1 MGPNLREAI
10 PRQYGTFLPI
20 NGSASLT
27 RRPERIS
34 KWEIFGSP
42 NRIRTQDLLV
52 NTQVFGTLCLRVFSA
67 FCDLLALSAHGTG
80 GASER
85 QATAATGSPK
95 PSPRKRNERESA
107 QARCRRCRFRGRGA
121 SPSLAWSSARWRRR
135 AVRAGWAAAA
145 FGGPGRCHASNTAV
159 TPARPR
165 QGFAEAQRRCRL
177 RWPARGLRGRHGVS
191 CAAPVPLWAGDPK
204 RRAQT
209 STTVAVPRRGHRDL
223 AEGRR
228 RYLVRAWPP
237 PACCRALTRA
247 IPIWHISWPLRDAA
261 AKLADGA
268 ESSWHFVI

>member
-1 MGPNLREAI
+1 MA
-10 PRQYGTFLPI
+10 T
-20 NGSASLT
+20 T
-27 RRPERIS
+27 
-34 KWEIFGSP
+34 
-42 NRIRTQDLLV
+42 
-52 NTQVFGTLCLRVFSA
+52 SA
-67 FCDLLALSAHGTG
+67 FLGENQAKAAACAACSRSAGQKGLRATARCRRHWAATCVAGP
-80 GASER
+80 GAAAVCGWPGR
-85 QATAATGSPK
+85 QHTEKATAATGSPK

-107 QARCRRCRFRGRGA
+107 QARCRRCRFRGRGP
-121 SPSLAWSSARWRRR
+121 SPSLAWSSARSRRR

-209 STTVAVPRRGHRDL
+209 STTVAVPRRVHRDF
-223 AEGRR
+223 AEARR
-228 RYLVRAWPP
+228 RYRVRAWPP

-247 IPIWHISWPLRDAA
+247 IPIWHIHKKW
-261 AKLADGA
+261 
-268 ESSWHFVI
+268 V